1 MQVAFR
7 LAYSVAVAILF
18 ILVVV
23 FGTRT
28 IYSEP
33 DDYPVYP
40 QYSGRNIYC
49 NENNRCYIDDR
60 EITDP
65 NDSTLTAAERQ
76 FIGAQRDYNNDW
88 DTYQRTVF
96 ITAAVLGV
104 AAIAAGVA
112 LYRRLE
118 GMPLGLVLGGIGAV
132 SYGWA
137 ESSDGPGDVSS
148 ATMFILALVGLAV
161 VLGVGYW
168 FLGGRESPE
177 SASRQAQA

>member
-7 LAYSVAVAILF
+7 LAYSVAVAILL

-33 DDYPVYP
+33 NDYPVYP
-40 QYSGRNIYC
+40 QYSGRNLYC

-60 EITDP
+60 EIT
-65 NDSTLTAAERQ
+65 
-76 FIGAQRDYNNDW
+76 
-88 DTYQRTVF
+88 TVF

-112 LYRRLE
+112 LYRRVE

-132 SYGWA
+132 VYGWA
-137 ESSDGPGDVSS
+137 ESSDGPGDVGS
-148 ATMFILALVGLAV
+148 APMFILALVGLV
-161 VLGVGYW
+161 IVLGVGYW
-168 FLGGRESPE
+168 FLGGREKPE